1 MDGFVLTP
9 AQEGGFIAFDPRTG
23 TTTQGETVEDATA
36 NLREAVSLYS
46 EVFPSK
52 PDALLLVR
60 PPR

>member
-1 MDGFVLTP
+1 MRGFVLTP

-23 TTTQGETVEDATA
+23 TTAQGETVEDAA
-36 NLREAVSLYS
+36 GNLSEAVSLYL
-46 EVFPSK
+46 EMFPSK